1 MTQSYCA
8 VWIPFINISFVS
20 WITFQGPTIGSRLSL
35 ENVDRGMAGEFMCL
49 AKNGVEEK
57 DEEIYAEIK
66 LQVQCEFVLLFL
78 TWNPY
83 FPFWFVEEIWKIIL
97 DMIKTWMI
105 FHKTF
110 YFLFCIS
117 TWYSNLFATSSYK
130 TKPTFLVSIAKCQHV
145 LPDNI

>member
-1 MTQSYCA
+1 ME
-8 VWIPFINISFVS
+8 F
-20 WITFQGPTIGSRLSL
+20 TFQGPTIGSRLSL

-49 AKNGVEEK
+49 AKNGVEDK

-78 TWNPY
+78 AGNPY

-110 YFLFCIS
+110 YFLFLQIHLIFKLIRDLIIQNQ
-117 TWYSNLFATSSYK
+117 T
-130 TKPTFLVSIAKCQHV
+130 
-145 LPDNI
+145 